1 MNNIAFELLATKSL
15 VMIHLKTFHSIDN
28 IANMLQ
34 QLTRA
39 SLKKTRAINSTLFN
53 RAATSEL
60 KRNFSK
66 SASLFARKVTLT
78 EEGGFRQ
85 KIQIDNTSFT
95 SDGAVKDGGKGEGKF
110 NLFWKIR
117 LLF

>member
-1 MNNIAFELLATKSL
+1 
-15 VMIHLKTFHSIDN
+15 MIHLKTFHSIDY

-95 SDGAVKDGGKGEGKF
+95 SDGAVKDGGKGEGIF
-110 NLFWKIR
+110 NLFRKIR